1 MKTTI
6 ATIGLCLAIGF
17 VLFFI
22 ISIPF
27 AIKSEKKEFN
37 NGYCPRCHA
46 RLNHADTDSQGGR
59 LYTCPDCGK
68 YLVEKDGKIKCSSC
82 EYVKESD

>member
-1 MKTTI
+1 MKATI

-37 NGYCPRCHA
+37 NG
-46 RLNHADTDSQGGR
+46 
-59 LYTCPDCGK
+59 
-68 YLVEKDGKIKCSSC
+68 
-82 EYVKESD
+82 